1 MRRAATLLLA
11 ALIDWGFGE
20 PPPTLHPVVWMGRL
34 IAAAEPLILR
44 GSSHRQ
50 LALGGLLAAGGAV
63 AWFAL
68 GWTVDR
74 LATRSALWLPLQA
87 WLLKCSLAWRAL
99 DEAAAAVERQLRA
112 GDLAGARVALRS
124 LVSRETATLDAEQVA
139 AAAIESVAENVG
151 DSLVG
156 PVLAYLAGGLGGALA
171 YRWLNTADAM
181 VGYRG
186 RFEWAGK
193 PAARLDDLANLL
205 PARLAAA
212 LLVAAGGDRRG
223 ALRVLAADR
232 RQTASP
238 NAGWP
243 MAAMA
248 GALGRALEK
257 PGHYRLN
264 AAAPPPCSADIAA
277 ARRLAG
283 HAWLVFVVALVGA
296 LMLRRR

>member
-11 ALIDWGFGE
+11 ALIDRVFGE
-20 PPPTLHPVVWMGRL
+20 PPPAAHPVVWMGRL
-34 IAAAEPLILR
+34 IAAAEPVILR
-44 GSSHRQ
+44 GSSRRQ
-50 LALGGLLAAGGAV
+50 LALGGALVAGGA
-63 AWFAL
+63 AGWFAI
-68 GWTVDR
+68 GWTCDR
-74 LATRSALWLPLQA
+74 LAARSALLVPWQA

-99 DEAAAAVERQLRA
+99 DEAAAEVERQLRA
-112 GDLAGARVALRS
+112 GDLAAARSALRS
-124 LVSRETATLDAEQVA
+124 LVSRETATLDAGQVA

-212 LLVAAGGDRRG
+212 LLVAAGEDRRS

-232 RQTASP
+232 GQTASP

-248 GALGRALEK
+248 GVLGRSLEK

-264 AAAPPPCSADIAA
+264 AAAPPPCPADIAA

-283 HAWLVFVVALVGA
+283 RAWLLLVAALVAA
-296 LMLRRR
+296 LALRRR